1 VSSWS
6 PTDVDRIAVNTIRF
20 LAVDMVERAN
30 SGHPGAPMGL
40 APLGYTLFTRHLRHS
55 PTNPAWPNRD
65 RFVLSCGHASAL
77 IYALLHLSGY
87 DLSLD
92 EIKNFRQYGS
102 KTPGHPEYGLTPGVE
117 TTTGPLGQGLSNAV
131 GMAIAREKLA
141 AEFNQDG
148 LSLFDYRTWVFV
160 SDGDLMEGL
169 ASEACSLAGH
179 LKLGSLKVFWDDNRI
194 SIDGSTDLSFSE
206 DVGKRFEAYGWNVL
220 RVEDG
225 NDLPAL
231 DEAAAK
237 AAQETERPT
246 LVVVRTHIAYGSPNK
261 QDSSSAHGSPLG
273 TTEVELTKKAL
284 GWPLDPAFH
293 IPEEAGEAFAK
304 TVARGKR
311 LEAEWKALR
320 DSHRERHAEQASE
333 LDRRLES
340 RLPEGWENSVPA
352 FSPKDGPIATRNAS
366 GVVLNALAAVFPEFI
381 TGSADLTGSVN
392 TYLAGDGDFSASDRL
407 ARNFRFGVREHAMGA
422 ILNGLTLS
430 KTFIP
435 YAGTFLVF
443 SDYMRASVRLAAL
456 MEIGSI
462 FVFTHDSIFL
472 GEDGPTHQPEG
483 HLVSLRAIPHLTVLR
498 PADANEVAAAWAVA
512 IKSRHRPTA
521 IILTRQKLPIFEQT
535 AELARDGLA
544 RGGYVLSE
552 APGGSAQGILIAT
565 GSEVA
570 TAIEA
575 QALLL
580 EQGIETRVVSLPSW
594 DLFEAQSPE
603 YRERVLPSSLTARVS
618 VEAGRSLGWHRW
630 VGDRGAIV
638 AVDRFGASAP
648 YTDLREPFG
657 FTAEN
662 VAARMKSV
670 LGRPASP
677 TAD

>member
-1 VSSWS
+1 
-6 PTDVDRIAVNTIRF
+6 
-20 LAVDMVERAN
+20 M
-30 SGHPGAPMGL
+30 
-40 APLGYTLFTRHLRHS
+40 
-55 PTNPAWPNRD
+55 
-65 RFVLSCGHASAL
+65 LSCGHASAL

-87 DLSLD
+87 DLPLD
-92 EIKNFRQYGS
+92 ELKNFRRLGS
-102 KTPGHPEYGLTPGVE
+102 KTPGHPEHGLTPGVE
-117 TTTGPLGQGLSNAV
+117 TTTGPLGQGISTAV

-141 AEFNQDG
+141 AEFNRDG
-148 LSLFDYRTWVFV
+148 LPLFDYRTWVFA
-160 SDGDLMEGL
+160 SDGDLMEGI

-194 SIDGSTDLSFSE
+194 SIDGSTELSFSE

-225 NDLPAL
+225 NDLSEL
-231 DEAAAK
+231 DKAAK
-237 AAQETERPT
+237 LAAQESERPT
-246 LVVVRTHIAYGSPNK
+246 LVAVRTHIGFGSPNK

-273 TTEVELTKKAL
+273 RTEVELTKKAL

-293 IPEEAGEAFAK
+293 IPEEAGEAFSK

-311 LEAEWKALR
+311 LEAEWKAIR
-320 DSHRERHAEQASE
+320 QSHRERHAEQASE

-340 RLPEGWENSVPA
+340 RLAQGWESSLPTFA
-352 FSPKDGPIATRNAS
+352 PEDGPIATRKAS
-366 GVVLNALAAVFPEFI
+366 GVVLNALAPVFPEFI
-381 TGSADLTGSVN
+381 TGSADLTGSVD
-392 TYLAGDGDFSASDRL
+392 TYLADDGDFSASDRR

-430 KTFIP
+430 KAFIP

-483 HLVSLRAIPHLTVLR
+483 HLASLRAIPQLTVLR

-512 IKSRHRPTA
+512 IENRNRPTA
-521 IILTRQKLPIFEQT
+521 IILTRQKLPIFELT
-535 AELARDGLA
+535 AARARDGLS
-544 RGGYVLSE
+544 RGGYVLSD
-552 APGGSAQGILIAT
+552 APGGLPRGVFIAT

-570 TAIEA
+570 TAVAA

-580 EQGIETRVVSLPSW
+580 EEGVETRVVSLPSW

-603 YRERVLPSSLTARVS
+603 YRDSVLPSSLAARVS
-618 VEAGRSLGWHRW
+618 VEAGCSLGWHRW

-638 AVDRFGASAP
+638 ALDRFGASAP
-648 YTDLREPFG
+648 AADLAEPFG

-662 VAARMKSV
+662 VAARMRAV
-670 LGRPASP
+670 LA
-677 TAD
+677 